1 MSLPTIEVS
10 DSRAE
15 SNWASLAI
23 LDTTVRS
30 NAACVSCTSVI
41 AARPTSNLFLA
52 KSFVYQ

>member
-41 AARPTSNLFLA
+41 AARPTSNLF
-52 KSFVYQ
+52 